1 MGPFK
6 HLLIMVGCCVVSVV
20 CFGGVEEN
28 KQNNGSDEERVLQN
42 KAAFMKVLC
51 LITADEPIPGA
62 RLPTC
67 GCVEPN
73 RLGHLLG
80 FDKANHC
87 QDMKDQDPHLEGKYF
102 KLKE

>member
-1 MGPFK
+1 
-6 HLLIMVGCCVVSVV
+6 MVGGCVVSVV
-20 CFGGVEEN
+20 CVLEVL
-28 KQNNGSDEERVLQN
+28 KKTSKTMDLMTRVLQN
-42 KAAFMKVLC
+42 KSAFKKVLC

-87 QDMKDQDPHLEGKYF
+87 QDMKDQDPHLEGKSF
-102 KLKE
+102 KFKE

>member
-1 MGPFK
+1 
-6 HLLIMVGCCVVSVV
+6 MVGGCVVSVV
-20 CFGGVEEN
+20 WVL
-28 KQNNGSDEERVLQN
+28 KKTSKTMDLMTRVLQN
-42 KAAFMKVLC
+42 KSAFKKVLC

-87 QDMKDQDPHLEGKYF
+87 QDMKDQDPHLERKSFRF
-102 KLKE
+102 KE

>member
-1 MGPFK
+1 M
-6 HLLIMVGCCVVSVV
+6 CV
-20 CFGGVEEN
+20 GGVEEN
-28 KQNNGSDEERVLQN
+28 KQNNGSDEERVVQN
-42 KAAFMKVLC
+42 KAAFIKVLC

-87 QDMKDQDPHLEGKYF
+87 QDMKDQDPHLEGKSF
-102 KLKE
+102 KFKE

>member
-1 MGPFK
+1 M
-6 HLLIMVGCCVVSVV
+6 

-42 KAAFMKVLC
+42 KAAFIKLLC

-87 QDMKDQDPHLEGKYF
+87 QDMKDQDPHLEGKSF
-102 KLKE
+102 KFKESSLDSDLLISRKKK

>member
-1 MGPFK
+1 
-6 HLLIMVGCCVVSVV
+6 MVGGCVVSVV
-20 CFGGVEEN
+20 WVL
-28 KQNNGSDEERVLQN
+28 KKTSKTMDLMTRVLQN
-42 KAAFMKVLC
+42 KSAFKKVLC

-87 QDMKDQDPHLEGKYF
+87 QDMKDQDPHLEGKSF
-102 KLKE
+102 KFKE